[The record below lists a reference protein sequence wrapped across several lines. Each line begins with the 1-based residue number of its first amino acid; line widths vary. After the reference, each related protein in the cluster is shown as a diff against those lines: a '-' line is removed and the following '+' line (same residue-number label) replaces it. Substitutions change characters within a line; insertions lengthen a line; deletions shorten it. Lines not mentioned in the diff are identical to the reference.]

1 MNPRSVINGVLVL
14 ASLGLISTTV
24 LRARQLARLKAEA
37 FQIGAEMTAQ
47 AAPVPAVASPGA
59 AAESGQRSEA
69 DLLELMRLRNE
80 VAQLR
85 QRQRELANAQAEN
98 NALRQRVA
106 AAAPVSASAVALPP
120 GYIRRKDAQLT
131 GYQTPEAALQ
141 SFIWAIANKN
151 TNTLFQ
157 VLDREGAGN
166 LLEDLQRKGPDEFWK
181 EVSIIPGFRII
192 GNRANTE
199 TSSELTV
206 EFAPG
211 DEQKITAVKNGEE
224 WKLILH

>member
-1 MNPRSVINGVLVL
+1 MNPRSFINGVLVL

-24 LRARQLARLKAEA
+24 LRARQMARLKAEA
-37 FQIGAEMTAQ
+37 FQIGAEMSAQ

-80 VAQLR
+80 VAQMR

-106 AAAPVSASAVALPP
+106 AAPANASAVALPA
-120 GYIRRKDAQLT
+120 GYIRRKDAQLA

-141 SFIWAIANKN
+141 SLIWAIANKN

-199 TSSELTV
+199 TTSELTV

>member
-1 MNPRSVINGVLVL
+1 MNPRSFINGVLVL
-14 ASLGLISTTV
+14 ASLGLISTTL
-24 LRARQLARLKAEA
+24 LRARQTARMKAEA
-37 FQIGAEMTAQ
+37 FQTLAEMTAQ
-47 AAPVPAVASPGA
+47 AAPGAAAASPGA

-106 AAAPVSASAVALPP
+106 AAPASASAVALPP
-120 GYIRRKDAQLT
+120 GYIRRKDAQLA

-151 TNTLFQ
+151 TNTLCQ
-157 VLDREGAGN
+157 VLDREAASN
-166 LLEDLQRKGPDEFWK
+166 LFEDLHRKGPDEFWK

-192 GNRANTE
+192 GNRANSE
-199 TSSELTV
+199 NSSELTV

-211 DEQKITAVKNGEE
+211 DEQKITAMKNGEE